1 MKLETTKHS
10 LRLSHLSVMQQQRAL
25 RSLARACR
33 MRNKEKLLNGES
45 QEANTYDWHR
55 NVRLKREARAYN
67 LIRAYL
73 KGIPYKHV
81 EQKLKDT
88 TITAADLPFEN
99 ITMSMSYAEL
109 VGFYGWLSVDDK
121 PSDRNYDF
129 VRTRVEIGNW

>member
-10 LRLSHLSVMQQQRAL
+10 LRLSHMSVMQQQRAL
-25 RSLARACR
+25 RNLARACR

-73 KGIPYKHV
+73 KGIPYKQV
-81 EQKLKDT
+81 EQSLKPT
-88 TITAADLPFEN
+88 TITPFRCLEYTSGGTMFSDWNSADLFFDWLE
-99 ITMSMSYAEL
+99 AE
-109 VGFYGWLSVDDK
+109 
-121 PSDRNYDF
+121 
-129 VRTRVEIGNW
+129 

>member
-33 MRNKEKLLNGES
+33 IRNKEKLLNGES

-73 KGIPYKHV
+73 KGIPYKQV
-81 EQKLKDT
+81 EQSLKPT
-88 TITAADLPFEN
+88 TITPYVA
-99 ITMSMSYAEL
+99 IMSSSAYACFKWDHHVAIEQWIAPEMHNP
-109 VGFYGWLSVDDK
+109 V
-121 PSDRNYDF
+121 
-129 VRTRVEIGNW
+129 

>member
-1 MKLETTKHS
+1 MKPETTKHS

-25 RSLARACR
+25 KNLSRACR
-33 MRNKEKLLNGES
+33 LRNKEKLLNGES

-81 EQKLKDT
+81 EQSIKET
-88 TITAADLPFEN
+88 TITAGLCLFYSSALFGFTQDEIREWLE
-99 ITMSMSYAEL
+99 AE
-109 VGFYGWLSVDDK
+109 
-121 PSDRNYDF
+121 
-129 VRTRVEIGNW
+129 

>member
-25 RSLARACR
+25 RNLSRACR
-33 MRNKEKLLNGES
+33 MRNKEKLLNAES

-73 KGIPYKHV
+73 KGIPYKQV
-81 EQKLKDT
+81 EQNTKPT
-88 TITAADLPFEN
+88 TITAHKVF
-99 ITMSMSYAEL
+99 MGYAPVMFFKDTRL
-109 VGFYGWLSVDDK
+109 FDWLEADDK
-121 PSDRNYDF
+121 EPSSTDYDF
-129 VRTRVEIGNW
+129 VRTTVEIGKW